1 MIQLRVLDILAQK
14 RLTKYW
20 LYSRMGLSYQN
31 FNKMVNNETQSIRFE
46 NIEKL
51 CTILECSPS
60 DLFEI
65 SPHTRPD
72 PQPDPSGPSF
82 H

>member
-51 CTILECSPS
+51 CIILECTPS

-65 SPHTRPD
+65 VPNLNAQKQES
-72 PQPDPSGPSF
+72 
-82 H
+82 